1 MGSLV
6 TLKLFWGLKLIKILY
21 NLFSS
26 RFHIH
31 KCLFRLVEDKLFKRI
46 GDDLYTNV
54 TISLEDALTGFSTT
68 VTHLDGHIVN
78 VKRDAVTW
86 SGFKMRIRN
95 EGMPTLSD
103 NTKVKIDQF
112 FAYIDFHYKLLTFL
126 IDD

>member
-1 MGSLV
+1 M
-6 TLKLFWGLKLIKILY
+6 
-21 NLFSS
+21 
-26 RFHIH
+26 
-31 KCLFRLVEDKLFKRI
+31 VEDKLFKRI